1 MAKLESHHTTTPPA
15 ISPTISKPCYPPQP
29 PNNNNNSSSFNLMVI
44 LAAIVCAFLCA
55 LGLNTMLLCVLQ
67 CASRVLMEPLQW
79 IASRR
84 INSGLKKKEMVA
96 LPTSVY
102 DSNSHNSSS
111 SSGGDSGSS
120 PSSDSS
126 NCAICLNDFSDG
138 EKIRFLPKCN
148 HGFHVACIDKW
159 LLSHSSCPTC
169 RNFLKSNAS
178 APHPFHILIA

>member
-1 MAKLESHHTTTPPA
+1 MAKFQSHHTTTPPA

-29 PNNNNNSSSFNLMVI
+29 PNNNNSSSFNLMVI

-102 DSNSHNSSS
+102 DSKSHNNSTS
-111 SSGGDSGSS
+111 GDSGSS

-126 NCAICLNDFSDG
+126 NCAICLNDFCDG
-138 EKIRFLPKCN
+138 DKIRFLPKCN

-169 RNFLKSNAS
+169 RSFLKSNAS
-178 APHPFHILIA
+178 ASAHPFHILIA